1 MTFKG
6 ASFAHTLSL
15 FLNFGC
21 LLRLVL
27 KRKSIFAQ
35 NNETLEGKFLD
46 NITSTFELE
55 LPQDLQTME
64 QYINYIV
71 PRVKYW
77 SGKIEN
83 TKLWQERRWM
93 EIQGTEAWDKS
104 FIHIFMPDGEY
115 LIFDNGVMTKRSWRY
130 LSGALVLDE
139 GRSTIL
145 YDIDFINDTFLI
157 LKQHGTNRYFVL
169 GDEKFVKKVNYDWY
183 NAMEELYNIYRH
195 NSKFS
200 MWVFVLIFFLV
211 MFLAYFYM

>member
-6 ASFAHTLSL
+6 AGFAHTLSL

-21 LLRLVL
+21 LHTLFY

-35 NNETLEGKFLD
+35 NKETLEGKFLD
-46 NITSTFELE
+46 NISSTFELE

-64 QYINYIV
+64 EYVKFII
-71 PRVKYW
+71 PRVKNW
-77 SGKIEN
+77 SHKIEEV
-83 TKLWQERRWM
+83 KLWQECRWM

-115 LIFDNGVMTKRSWRY
+115 LVFDNGVMTKRSWRFV
-130 LSGALVLDE
+130 GDALVLDE

-145 YDIDFINDTFLI
+145 YDIEFMNDTFLV
-157 LKQHGTNRYFVL
+157 LKQHGTNRFFVL
-169 GDEKFVKKVNYDWY
+169 GDEKFVKKINYDWY
-183 NAMEELYNIYRH
+183 DAMEELYNIYRH
-195 NSKFS
+195 NSRFS
-200 MWVFVLIFFLV
+200 LWLFVLIFFVV